1 MVFKGFICKLKIY
14 KILIHVIKCYVANI
28 LFVCLVARPLSGG
41 ELLRFLGKR
50 SMKRTTTGILLI
62 FLFFETVC
70 DFFNWVNLSEI
81 LVGDT
86 GR

>member
-1 MVFKGFICKLKIY
+1 M
-14 KILIHVIKCYVANI
+14 KCYVAANI

-41 ELLRFLGKR
+41 ELLRFWGKR

-70 DFFNWVNLSEI
+70 DFFQLGQFVR
-81 LVGDT
+81 DT